1 MDLRKKEEISK
12 KKCFSSLME
21 GKREMSKIR
30 LLKGIDLENQASIE
44 EDIYQDEELIRVY
57 EKRKKDNQKGLMEI
71 ERQKDQRKV
80 WVNVDNLFVQQK
92 VEETKRCIKEDQ
104 EYLESE
110 IKKVKERIDCQK
122 KKLKILQN
130 KMNTGYNDF
139 ND

>member
-44 EDIYQDEELIRVY
+44 EDIYQDEELVVY